1 MRASLRSLGAAAVLL
16 AVVPSVASAHPGAG
30 IPHGFLHGF
39 EHPLS
44 GWDHL
49 LAMFAV
55 GLWAAQRGGRA
66 VWALPLTFVAAM
78 VAAGAIAMSGV
89 GLPGVEAG
97 IVASVFVLGLLIALA
112 TRIPAAAALALIA
125 LFAAFH
131 GAAHGSEMPAG
142 VGGVTYAAGFA
153 TATAALHLAGAVLG
167 IALQRGLRSRPQV
180 WVRMAGASV
189 CAAGLAFL
197 ILGG

>member
-1 MRASLRSLGAAAVLL
+1 MRAALRSLGAAAVLL
-16 AVVPSVASAHPGAG
+16 AAVPSVAAAHPDTV

-66 VWALPLTFVAAM
+66 VWVLPLTFVAVM
-78 VAAGAIAMSGV
+78 VGAGAIAMSGAA
-89 GLPGVEAG
+89 LPGVEAG
-97 IVASVFVLGLLIALA
+97 ILASVFVLGLVIALA
-112 TRIPAAAALALIA
+112 ARVPGAAALALIA

-153 TATAALHLAGAVLG
+153 TATAALHLAGAFLG
-167 IALQRGLRSRPQV
+167 ISLQRGLREPHQV
-180 WVRMAGASV
+180 WVRVAGASV

-197 ILGG
+197 ILGI

>member
-1 MRASLRSLGAAAVLL
+1 
-16 AVVPSVASAHPGAG
+16 
-30 IPHGFLHGF
+30 
-39 EHPLS
+39 
-44 GWDHL
+44 
-49 LAMFAV
+49 
-55 GLWAAQRGGRA
+55 
-66 VWALPLTFVAAM
+66 
-78 VAAGAIAMSGV
+78 
-89 GLPGVEAG
+89 
-97 IVASVFVLGLLIALA
+97 LLIALA

-189 CAAGLAFL
+189 CAAGPAFL
-197 ILGG
+197 ILGGCFGQRTRAEGRPALGRPAEC

>member
-16 AVVPSVASAHPGAG
+16 AVVPSVASAHPAG
-30 IPHGFLHGF
+30 GPDGFLHGV

-66 VWALPLTFVAAM
+66 VWALPLTFVTVM
-78 VAAGAIAMSGV
+78 VAAGAIAMSGI

-97 IVASVFVLGLLIALA
+97 ILASVFVLGLLITLA
-112 TRIPAAAALALIA
+112 ARVPATAALALIA
-125 LFAAFH
+125 SFAVFH

-142 VGGVTYAAGFA
+142 VGGLTYAAGFA
-153 TATAALHLAGAVLG
+153 MATAGLHLAGAFLG
-167 IALQRGLRSRPQV
+167 IALQRGLRERQQV
-180 WVRMAGASV
+180 WMRVAGASV

-197 ILGG
+197 ILGS